1 MKRMAPI
8 LSGLFLAA
16 ALASCS
22 EDPVR
27 YVDPLIGAS
36 TNTDVAGVAHGLGK
50 TFPGATTP
58 FGMVQVSPNTVTGGD
73 NGPGYSY
80 EMRTIEGFAMTQ
92 MSGVGWYGDLGN
104 FLVMPTTGPL
114 KKIAGKEDGSLD
126 GWRSFYDKASETASP
141 GYYSVLLTDYDVRV
155 ECSATPRCGILRF
168 TWPQSPLSRIQVDL
182 ARRVGGTSEEQ
193 FVRKV
198 DDRTIEGWMRC
209 TPATGGWGNGAGN
222 ALYTVYFHAEF
233 DKPLT
238 NSGFWSADI
247 PSDQPRKRED
257 VTSIPYLE
265 RVAEA
270 PVIRDADTLRGPHL
284 GFFTEFPT
292 RAGERT
298 TLRVGI
304 SFVDLEGA
312 RNNFREEI
320 AGKGFD
326 EVRTRAEGAW
336 REALSKVTV
345 RGGTQADK
353 TTFYTALY
361 HTMIDPRLF
370 TDCDGRYMGGDG
382 KAHTGDFTKRT
393 IFSGWD
399 VFRSQIPLQTL
410 INPGVVD
417 DLIASLVTLAEESG
431 KEYLERWELLN
442 AYSGCMLGN
451 PAAVVIADAYVK
463 GIRGYDAAKALQ
475 YAVNTSEKFGTGTL
489 GWIPNGTSIS
499 ETLEHAYADWCI
511 ARLAEAL
518 GNESIAEEYYAR
530 SHAWENVFDPSVG
543 WFRPRQADG
552 SWGSWPE
559 NARTTEG
566 LGCIESNPYQQ
577 GWFVPHDIPG
587 MVARMGGREKV
598 IADLTSFFEHTPEN
612 LMWNPYYNHANEPVH
627 HVPFLFNA
635 LDAPALTQK
644 WTRFI
649 CAHAYSCDRMT
660 GLVGNDDVGQLS
672 AWYVLAAMGL
682 HPLCPG
688 DGKMQVTSPVFD
700 EIILQTDPV
709 YASGKPFI
717 IKAIGNAPENIY
729 IQSARLNGEP
739 LHGSELDFSQIAAG
753 GLLELT
759 MGPEPAAGTE

>member
-1 MKRMAPI
+1 MRRTAST
-8 LSGLFLAA
+8 LSVLYLTAV
-16 ALASCS
+16 LASCG

-36 TNTDVAGVAHGLGK
+36 TNTDVAGVYHGLGK
-50 TFPGATTP
+50 TFPGAATP

-114 KKIAGKEDGSLD
+114 KTVAGKEDGSLD

-141 GYYSVLLTDYDVRV
+141 GYYSVRLTDYDVRV

-168 TWPQSPLSRIQVDL
+168 TWPESLLSRIQVDL

-193 FVRKV
+193 YARRV
-198 DDRTIEGWMRC
+198 DDHTLEGWMRC
-209 TPATGGWGNGAGN
+209 TPSTGGWGDGAGN

-257 VTSIPYLE
+257 VTSLPYLE

-270 PVIRDADTLRGPHL
+270 PVIRNADTLRGPHL

-312 RNNFREEI
+312 RNNFQEEI

-326 EVRTRAEGAW
+326 EVRSRAESAW
-336 REALSKVTV
+336 REQLSKVTV
-345 RGGTQADK
+345 RGGTRADK

-382 KAHTGDFTKRT
+382 KAHTGNFTKRT

-399 VFRSQIPLQTL
+399 VFRSQMPLQTL
-410 INPGVVD
+410 LNPGVVD

-451 PAAVVIADAYVK
+451 PAAIVIADAYGK
-463 GIRGYDAAKALQ
+463 GIRGYDAAKALR
-475 YAVNTSEKFGTGTL
+475 YAVHASEKFGTGTL
-489 GWIPNGTSIS
+489 GWVPNGSSIS

-511 ARLAEAL
+511 ARLAEAI
-518 GNESIAEEYYAR
+518 GNKRIAEEFYTR

-552 SWGSWPE
+552 SWGPWPE

-587 MVARMGGREKV
+587 MVAWMGGREKV
-598 IADLTSFFEHTPEN
+598 LADLESFFEHTPED
-612 LMWNPYYNHANEPVH
+612 LMWNPCYNHANEPVH

-635 LDAPALTQK
+635 LDAPALTQQ

-649 CAHAYSCDRMT
+649 CAHAYSSDRMT

-672 AWYVLAAMGL
+672 AWYVLAAIGL

-700 EIILQTDPV
+700 EVILRTDPV

-717 IKAIGNAPENIY
+717 IKAIGNSLENIY
-729 IQSARLNGEP
+729 IQSARLDGEP
-739 LHGSELDFSQIAAG
+739 LIGSELDFSRIAAG
-753 GLLELT
+753 GLLKLT
-759 MGPEPAAGTE
+759 MGPEPATWTE